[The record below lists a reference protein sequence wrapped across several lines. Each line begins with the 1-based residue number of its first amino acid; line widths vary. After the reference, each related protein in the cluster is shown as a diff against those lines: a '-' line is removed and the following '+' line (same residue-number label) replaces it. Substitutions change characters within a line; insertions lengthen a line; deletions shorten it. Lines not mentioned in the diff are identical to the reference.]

1 MLDSGAGGISVLK
14 QAVSLMPREHYI
26 FYGDQ
31 LNAPYGTKSRE
42 EVLALV
48 RSAVRLLLASDI
60 KALVLACNTATAKAA
75 KELRAELSIP
85 VIGMEPALKPASALY
100 RGGAILVMATPGTL
114 SSEKYSLLSSQW
126 GEHAVSV
133 PCPGLMEFVERGDF
147 SSPALHDYLQ
157 TLFSPWQ
164 ARQVDAI
171 VLGCTH
177 YVFLK
182 EAVRR
187 FFPAVPVLD
196 GNEGTVLQLRRVLA
210 ARGLLCP
217 ETQSGTVRILS
228 SDSEEH
234 LAVLR
239 QLYESPF
246 PGQDA

>member
-1 MLDSGAGGISVLK
+1 M
-14 QAVSLMPREHYI
+14 
-26 FYGDQ
+26 
-31 LNAPYGTKSRE
+31 
-42 EVLALV
+42 
-48 RSAVRLLLASDI
+48 
-60 KALVLACNTATAKAA
+60 
-75 KELRAELSIP
+75 
-85 VIGMEPALKPASALY
+85 
-100 RGGAILVMATPGTL
+100 
-114 SSEKYSLLSSQW
+114 
-126 GEHAVSV
+126 
-133 PCPGLMEFVERGDF
+133 
-147 SSPALHDYLQ
+147 
-157 TLFSPWQ
+157 
-164 ARQVDAI
+164 DAI